1 MIEFPVSE
9 KQGIA
14 RQLPASGDDREHSQ
28 LALNMSA
35 KNAIIA
41 IDWVEITL
49 PADSL
54 YQHLLLTAEKKFWRC
69 VESGAPRIFGV
80 EPPRPARTEHPHPWS
95 PPGLFRME
103 AAPV

>member
-14 RQLPASGDDREHSQ
+14 RQSIAMIAFFADIFNANCECSRSSPEAGSGS
-28 LALNMSA
+28 
-35 KNAIIA
+35 
-41 IDWVEITL
+41 L

-80 EPPRPARTEHPHPWS
+80 EPPRPARTEHPHPGS
-95 PPGLFRME
+95 PSGLFRME